1 MKYNREGKLLRG
13 VQGCLLIV
21 IHHLSSICN
30 NIIEDGC
37 FAVAQQEIKAINN
50 IMGLFSKQK
59 LLRLAIPYAMYI
71 ALPDIFSELC
81 VDAIF
86 ESYNDIQKFDH
97 SNQYIFKQSVLRCV
111 SFLISTERST

>member
-1 MKYNREGKLLRG
+1 
-13 VQGCLLIV
+13 
-21 IHHLSSICN
+21 
-30 NIIEDGC
+30 
-37 FAVAQQEIKAINN
+37 
-50 IMGLFSKQK
+50 MGLFSKQK

-97 SNQYIFKQSVLRCV
+97 SNQYIF
-111 SFLISTERST
+111 